1 MFFFWRRVP
10 LSYFFA
16 LFYFDM
22 VNMQTEWEKY
32 KTNDSTLQKKL
43 ITQNPLQAGMSMYFL
58 FV

>member
-1 MFFFWRRVP
+1 
-10 LSYFFA
+10 
-16 LFYFDM
+16 M